1 MADYFLFWFAKTLAE
16 IVVFLLALVVLIAI
30 VFATDKKK

>member
-1 MADYFLFWFAKTLAE
+1 MADYLLFWFAKTLAE

-30 VFATDKKK
+30 VFATDKKN

>member
-1 MADYFLFWFAKTLAE
+1 MADYFLFWLSKTLAE

-30 VFATDKKK
+30 IFATDKKK